1 MGLLS
6 KINYFYKY
14 TAYSNLNGQL
24 LDSFSLSLLIL
35 EKNKVHV
42 SQRLVLI
49 YYFLSLLSKL

>member
-6 KINYFYKY
+6 KINYFTN

-49 YYFLSLLSKL
+49 YYFLSLLYKL